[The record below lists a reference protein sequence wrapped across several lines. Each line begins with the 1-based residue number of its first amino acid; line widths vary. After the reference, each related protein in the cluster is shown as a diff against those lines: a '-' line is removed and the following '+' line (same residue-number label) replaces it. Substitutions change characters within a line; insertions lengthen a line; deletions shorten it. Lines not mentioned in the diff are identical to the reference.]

1 MLEKNPLISVIVPI
15 YNVEKYLEKC
25 IQSIINQTYQNLD
38 IILVDDG
45 STDNGGIICDKF
57 VNIDNRIRVIHKKNG
72 GLTTA
77 RKIGVNNALG
87 AYIGFVDGD
96 DWIDC
101 DMYEAMLAKAIDN
114 NAEMV
119 LTDMYRE
126 KFSGEQSVW
135 SGAFLDEGSYDLDT
149 YGELIASKLIPGLSL
164 EKSGI
169 NGGVHVKLFETS
181 LLKKCIKNVPDE
193 IHGFA
198 DDKVIVYKAILS
210 AKKIYVYH
218 KAFYHGVD
226 RNSSA
231 THIPQ
236 ANFFIQM
243 QFVYDYLTN
252 YFKTTKYKDVLIKQ
266 LNKFVMLSCISNV
279 NMLAGYDVLPS
290 FFLSNVSQIQG
301 KKILLYGAGKV
312 GKSFYNQI
320 KSVGICD
327 IVLWV
332 DKNNYDIKKE
342 VYPVTHILDVDYDYL
357 LIAVRDEI
365 FFSKIKEDLLS
376 YGIDPA
382 KIIWQKPVNMIE
394 YFSM

>member
-77 RKIGVNNALG
+77 RKIGVYNALG
-87 AYIGFVDGD
+87 SYIGFVDGD

-101 DMYEAMLAKAIDN
+101 DMYEEMLAKGLEN
-114 NAEMV
+114 NAEIV

-126 KFSGEQSVW
+126 KFSGEQTVW
-135 SGAFLDEGSYDLDT
+135 SGAFLDEGSYNLDT

-169 NGGVHVKLFETS
+169 NGGVHVKLFESS

-231 THIPQ
+231 THVPQ
-236 ANFFIQM
+236 TNFFMQM
-243 QFVYDYLTN
+243 QFVYDYLIN
-252 YFKTTKYKDVLIKQ
+252 YFETTKYKDILIKQ
-266 LNKFVMLSCISNV
+266 LYQFAMLSCIYNI
-279 NMLAGYDVLPS
+279 NKLAGYDVLPS
-290 FFLSNVSQIQG
+290 FFLSNISQIQG
-301 KKILLYGAGKV
+301 KRILLYGSGKV
-312 GKSFYNQI
+312 GRCFYNQI
-320 KSVGICD
+320 TSGKICD

-332 DKNNYDIKKE
+332 DKYNYDVKKDI
-342 VYPVTHILDVDYDYL
+342 YPITHILNIDYDYL
-357 LIAVRDEI
+357 LIAVGDEI
-365 FFSKIKEDLLS
+365 LFSRIKNDLLS
-376 YGIDPA
+376 YGIDSA

>member
-1 MLEKNPLISVIVPI
+1 
-15 YNVEKYLEKC
+15 
-25 IQSIINQTYQNLD
+25 
-38 IILVDDG
+38 
-45 STDNGGIICDKF
+45 
-57 VNIDNRIRVIHKKNG
+57 
-72 GLTTA
+72 
-77 RKIGVNNALG
+77 
-87 AYIGFVDGD
+87 
-96 DWIDC
+96 
-101 DMYEAMLAKAIDN
+101 
-114 NAEMV
+114 
-119 LTDMYRE
+119 
-126 KFSGEQSVW
+126 
-135 SGAFLDEGSYDLDT
+135 
-149 YGELIASKLIPGLSL
+149 
-164 EKSGI
+164 
-169 NGGVHVKLFETS
+169 
-181 LLKKCIKNVPDE
+181 
-193 IHGFA
+193 
-198 DDKVIVYKAILS
+198 
-210 AKKIYVYH
+210 
-218 KAFYHGVD
+218 
-226 RNSSA
+226 
-231 THIPQ
+231 
-236 ANFFIQM
+236 M

-320 KSVGICD
+320 KSGGICD